1 MVCFGW
7 LCGGKEE
14 MASMTTEFYKVVLV
28 TRAKEEEVDY
38 KKIKDIVTEIILEHS
53 VYNDGYQS
61 IDLSPDILPTSIE
74 PKEIMDIFD
83 DDKYLFGRITR
94 KKANNTVIKRDY
106 NTLKADNVF
115 EEDEAED
122 KGIEVYTFFILD
134 YDQGILSVVNTKGAP
149 NFKALDAL
157 CLNYSP
163 EYKLNFESIP
173 NENGIAVLY
182 GAATPSVSKFEFEI
196 PTPNAEFLQAVL
208 GLDEDIIREMIENS
222 VYSSVITLKAMPYH
236 QLLSQK
242 EKVKEVLDILI
253 RKKRNYSKA
262 IIRGKAENFG
272 SRNFDLHA
280 KYFTY
285 PIEVRKFH
293 TVRGKQV
300 EYSLQEL
307 VEQFKHGLH
316 MAYESNFDIINAIAN
331 R

>member
-1 MVCFGW
+1 
-7 LCGGKEE
+7 

-38 KKIKDIVTEIILEHS
+38 KKIKDIVTEIIWEHS

-163 EYKLNFESIP
+163 EYN
-173 NENGIAVLY
+173 
-182 GAATPSVSKFEFEI
+182 
-196 PTPNAEFLQAVL
+196 
-208 GLDEDIIREMIENS
+208 
-222 VYSSVITLKAMPYH
+222 
-236 QLLSQK
+236 
-242 EKVKEVLDILI
+242 
-253 RKKRNYSKA
+253 
-262 IIRGKAENFG
+262 
-272 SRNFDLHA
+272 
-280 KYFTY
+280 
-285 PIEVRKFH
+285 
-293 TVRGKQV
+293 
-300 EYSLQEL
+300 
-307 VEQFKHGLH
+307 
-316 MAYESNFDIINAIAN
+316 
-331 R
+331 